1 MSAIVAGATSVEMPV
16 LIVDDDPLLLNQMKW
31 LLQDEFPLVL
41 ASTYEEGLALF
52 YKRKPTV
59 AIVDLCLAGSEEASH
74 NGISLLEK
82 FMASVPDFQGVV
94 LTGSTNPK
102 KALEAIRSGAF
113 DYLKKPF
120 QPEELKLV
128 LRRARHRATL
138 LIENTIVKENDDS
151 DDILSQFPHIITQ
164 SDAVRSV
171 LRTVIRAAPT
181 NVSIL
186 VTGESGTG
194 KELVARAC
202 HEISERRSRPFIPI
216 NCGAIPQNL
225 LESELFGHEK
235 GSFTGAS
242 ESRPGKF
249 ELAEGGTI
257 FLDEV
262 AELPTEL
269 QVKLLRFLQDKVVER
284 VGGRTSRQLDVRIIA
299 ATNRD
304 LVFQMANKQFRE
316 DLFYRLSVVKVELPP
331 LRDRGDD
338 LQLLATRFLKKFAP
352 IYQKNRL
359 VDFSRESWKL
369 LKGYN
374 WPGNVREL
382 ENRIQRAVIMSTGK
396 WVQPDDLDLARTG
409 LPERK
414 DSNEGLLHEVR
425 GNAEKK
431 MLVEVLRRANGNI
444 SMVAREI
451 GVSRPT
457 VHALIKKFGLS
468 VQSFRA

>member
-1 MSAIVAGATSVEMPV
+1 MISAVTESMSVEAPV

-31 LLQDEFPLVL
+31 LLQDEFPLLL
-41 ASTYEEGLALF
+41 ASTYEEGLEIF
-52 YKRKPTV
+52 HKQKPPV
-59 AIVDLCLAGSEEASH
+59 AIVDLCLAGSEEAGQ

-82 FMASVPDFQGVV
+82 FLSTIPDFHGIV
-94 LTGSTNPK
+94 LTGSANPR
-102 KALEAIRSGAF
+102 KALEALRTGAF

-120 QPEELKLV
+120 QPEELKLI
-128 LRRARHRATL
+128 LRRARHRASL
-138 LIENTIVKENDDS
+138 LIENGSGREKDDT
-151 DDILSQFPHIITQ
+151 DEILNQFPHIITQ

-171 LRTVIRAAPT
+171 LRTVIRAAAT

-202 HEISERRSRPFIPI
+202 HEISSRRSRPFIPI
-216 NCGAIPQNL
+216 NCGAIPPNL

-235 GSFTGAS
+235 GSFTGAT

-262 AELPTEL
+262 AELPMEL

-284 VGGRTSRQLDVRIIA
+284 VGGRVSKQLDVRIIA

-304 LVFQMANKQFRE
+304 LVFQMANKLFRE

-331 LRDRGDD
+331 LRERGDD
-338 LQLLATRFLKKFAP
+338 MQLLASQFLKKFAP
-352 IYQKNRL
+352 IYQKTRL

-374 WPGNVREL
+374 WPGNIREL

-396 WVQPDDLDLARTG
+396 WVQPEDLDLSGTG
-409 LPERK
+409 MTDRK
-414 DSNEGLLHEVR
+414 ETNEGLLHEVR

-431 MLVEVLRRANGNI
+431 MLVEALRRANGNI

-468 VQSFRA
+468 IQSFRA